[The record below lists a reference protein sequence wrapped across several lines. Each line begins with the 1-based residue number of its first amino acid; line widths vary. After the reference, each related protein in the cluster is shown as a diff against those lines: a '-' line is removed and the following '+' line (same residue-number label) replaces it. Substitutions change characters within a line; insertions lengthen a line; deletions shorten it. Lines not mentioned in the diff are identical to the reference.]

1 MLKTFFQK
9 SVLFFLVSVLCLLP
23 CFSEKSYTIT
33 ESELNE
39 IFQQTDSMMMQ
50 VNELTESV
58 KKLENQRNGYLTL
71 SSELKRENEE
81 LQAKVKKYRL
91 VTIGVCSGALVGGLT
106 YYILNR

>member
-9 SVLFFLVSVLCLLP
+9 SVLFFLVLVLFSLP

-39 IFQQTDSMMMQ
+39 IFQQTDAMMMQ

-71 SSELKRENEE
+71 SNELKRENEK
-81 LQAKVKKYRL
+81 LQSKVKTYRL

-106 YYILNR
+106 YYILNK

>member
-1 MLKTFFQK
+1 M
-9 SVLFFLVSVLCLLP
+9 SVLFLLP

-39 IFQQTDSMMMQ
+39 IFQQTDAMMMQ

-58 KKLENQRNGYLTL
+58 KKLENQRNEYMQL
-71 SSELKRENEE
+71 SSELKAENEE
-81 LQAKVKKYRL
+81 LQAKVKTYRL
-91 VTIGVCSGALVGGLT
+91 VTIGVCSGALVGGIT

>member
-1 MLKTFFQK
+1 M
-9 SVLFFLVSVLCLLP
+9 LP

-39 IFQQTDSMMMQ
+39 IFQHTDSMMMQ

-58 KKLENQRNGYLTL
+58 KKLENQRNEYMQL
-71 SSELKRENEE
+71 SSELKAENET
-81 LQAKVKKYRL
+81 LQAKVKTYRL

>member
-1 MLKTFFQK
+1 M
-9 SVLFFLVSVLCLLP
+9 LP

-71 SSELKRENEE
+71 SNELKRENEE
-81 LQAKVKKYRL
+81 LQAKVKIYRL

-106 YYILNR
+106 YYILHR

>member
-9 SVLFFLVSVLCLLP
+9 SVLFFLVSVLFLLP

-33 ESELNE
+33 ESELNQIQE
-39 IFQQTDSMMMQ
+39 ETNRLTQT
-50 VNELTESV
+50 VE
-58 KKLENQRNGYLTL
+58 KLESQRNGYLTL

-81 LQAKVKKYRL
+81 LQAKVKTYRL
-91 VTIGVCSGALVGGLT
+91 VTIGVCSGALIGGLT